1 MPSVLTPLQL
11 TAAASLLSNTGLK
24 GFPTALKT
32 AIDTFNATTVIN
44 NFILAV
50 NFYKTQ
56 SFATSATLTSLLSIG
71 STVCPALGNSI
82 PASPVGT
89 YTYLNDE
96 YLINYL
102 GTVDGST
109 IDPSGFSNLIEQT
122 CAAYLG
128 NGDYGRF
135 SQGFMAVQNYISI
148 TNSYINS
155 AVNANQFL
163 GPTFSNMDN
172 LTTAGVAGANTDL
185 NNFGTDLAKQGNLW
199 DPKKLDLY
207 GTPAGLVQQVSKLAG
222 VRDKT
227 VPGLQ
232 GALISVG
239 LNDVDVVNLVNDN
252 RIGLFN
258 PTGLTQNEFDRAQ
271 RLAYQALTTVS
282 GDPLTQIL
290 DILDVTTPNINSLD
304 ELLDPTK
311 VFPLSYS
318 TMQTPTPNGYV
329 NIFDSNGA
337 VRSEIAPVV
346 NAYLPTASGCDELG
360 KIIPPA
366 DAVANKAIQVALQQI
381 NNIANTT
388 LPDLAELIVG
398 TVDNPW
404 DDTQEYLADD
414 VVSVQLDSPVPAFYR
429 AASPGCTP
437 STFTV
442 PPGTDINNT
451 DYWQPT
457 TLGGLETMA
466 DLPLIQAQT
475 TAVDSSVSSYIATQ
489 VATGTG
495 PCGVL
500 TTYDVLGLALDS
512 NNFAAQLNTATAAI
526 NALQAAGSLAALNTA
541 YSNIL
546 LAANNAAVITLIG
559 NANAA
564 IAALSAS
571 PYVTTLNT
579 AWTYMANLMNLS
591 AKYTSQSGIDYFL
604 LQPGDTNSTKSFVQ
618 NLPQYGLLTA
628 NGDAVEFL
636 ENLADTTTLGGQ
648 AVVGAMREGRN
659 TQRLNAAGLYNSNQ
673 IPSNPVV
680 APIPVILPAN

>member
-1 MPSVLTPLQL
+1 MASVLTPLQL

-56 SFATSATLTSLLSIG
+56 TFATSATLTSLLSIG
-71 STVCPALGNSI
+71 STVCPTLGNSI

-135 SQGFMAVQNYISI
+135 SQGFMAVQNYISV
-148 TNSYINS
+148 TNNYINS

-163 GPTFSNMDN
+163 GPTFTNMDS
-172 LTTAGVAGANTDL
+172 LVTAGVSVVNTDL
-185 NNFGTDLAKQGNLW
+185 EAFGVDLAKQGDLW
-199 DPKKLDLY
+199 NTKNLDLY
-207 GTPAGLVQQVSKLAG
+207 GTPAGLIQQISAKAG
-222 VRDKT
+222 IRGQA
-227 VPGLQ
+227 VPTIHA
-232 GALISVG
+232 ALISVG
-239 LNDVDVVNLVNDN
+239 LTDDDIANIVDDN
-252 RIGLFN
+252 RVGLNN
-258 PTGLTQNEFDRAQ
+258 PNGLSQNDFDRIQ
-271 RLAYQALTTVS
+271 KLAYDALTFIS
-282 GDPLTQIL
+282 GDALVQIL
-290 DILDVTTPNINSLD
+290 DILEVTTPNITSLD
-304 ELLDPTK
+304 QLLDPTMI
-311 VFPLSYS
+311 FPLSYP
-318 TMQTPTPNGYV
+318 TMQTPSPDGPVLIFGNNGSV
-329 NIFDSNGA
+329 NSSISPIVDS
-337 VRSEIAPVV
+337 
-346 NAYLPTASGCDELG
+346 YLPTSTGCDELG

-366 DAVANKAIQVALQQI
+366 DAVANKAIEVALKQI

-388 LPDLAELIVG
+388 LPELAEAVLG
-398 TVDNPW
+398 SVDNPW
-404 DDTQEYLADD
+404 DNTQEYLADD
-414 VVSVQLDSPVPAFYR
+414 VVSVQLDSPIPAFYR

-457 TLGGLETMA
+457 TLGGLETMV
-466 DLPLIQAQT
+466 DLPLIQDQT
-475 TAVDSSVSSYIATQ
+475 TAVDPTVSSYIATQ

-559 NANAA
+559 NANTA

-571 PYVTTLNT
+571 PYVTILNT

-604 LQPGDTNSTKSFVQ
+604 LQAGDTNSTKSFVQ
-618 NLPQYGLLTA
+618 NLPQYGLLTS
-628 NGDAVEFL
+628 NGDAAEFL

-659 TQRLNAAGLYNSNQ
+659 NSRLSAAGLYSTNQ

-680 APIPVILPAN
+680 APIPVIVPN